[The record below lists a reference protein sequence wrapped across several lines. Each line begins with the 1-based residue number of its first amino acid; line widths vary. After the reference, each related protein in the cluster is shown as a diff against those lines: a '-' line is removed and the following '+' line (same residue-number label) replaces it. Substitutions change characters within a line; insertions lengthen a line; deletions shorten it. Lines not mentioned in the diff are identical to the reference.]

1 MKPFSS
7 AMKTRLLVLGSFALN
22 LSLPFITQAAGCC
35 EGQGAFGLEGEWQP
49 AKGGSGPKVVEI
61 TNASFETSR
70 ELFADLN
77 RDFAE
82 RWLRRTGYT
91 LTVHESHAS
100 TETEARAILLGADP
114 DVVSFDNSAAIDEL
128 AEKGKLLPADWQKRL
143 PDNSAPFT
151 TAVVF
156 LVEKGNPKHIRDWS
170 DLVADGVSLV
180 TPNPETSGRGRWNY
194 LSAWT
199 YARHALGGPD
209 EARDFLV
216 RLYRNAAVLNSN
228 ARGSVESFI
237 TKKTGDV
244 LILWESDAR
253 ALVAQPTPRK
263 IEIVTPSSSIL
274 VEPPV
279 TYLDRNVEKHVT
291 PRVAASF
298 LKYLCNAD
306 AQEIIARH
314 AYRPRLPAIAAK
326 HQASFPPI
334 KFYTV
339 ADEFGTWAAAQK
351 QHFEADGIYE
361 GIAARARLDAAVPAP
376 ATAADPTHAN

>member
-1 MKPFSS
+1 MSLALDLLLPIF
-7 AMKTRLLVLGSFALN
+7 TR
-22 LSLPFITQAAGCC
+22 AAGCC

-49 AKGGSGPKVVEI
+49 AKGSSGPRVVEF

-77 RDFAE
+77 RDFAG
-82 RWLRRTGYT
+82 RWLHRTGYT

-100 TETEARAILLGADP
+100 SETETRAILFGADP

-128 AEKGKLLPADWQKRL
+128 AVKGKLLPAGWQKRL

-180 TPNPETSGRGRWNY
+180 TPNPETSGRGQWNY

-209 EARDFLV
+209 QARDFLLK
-216 RLYRNAAVLNSN
+216 LYRNAAVLNSN

-263 IEIVTPSSSIL
+263 LEIVTPSTSIL

-279 TYLDRNVEKHVT
+279 ACLDRNVEKHRNA
-291 PRVAASF
+291 RVSVSF
-298 LKYLCNAD
+298 LKYLYSAE

-314 AYRPRLPAIAAK
+314 AYRPRLPSIATK
-326 HQASFPPI
+326 YQASFPPI
-334 KFYTV
+334 KFFTV
-339 ADEFGTWAAAQK
+339 ADEFGTWAAARK
-351 QHFEADGIYE
+351 QHFEAGGIYE
-361 GIAARARLDAAVPAP
+361 GIAARTRLAAVSTPA
-376 ATAADPTHAN
+376 AAADPGHAN

>member
-1 MKPFSS
+1 MKSYQLIVAS
-7 AMKTRLLVLGSFALN
+7 LALN
-22 LSLPFITQAAGCC
+22 LSLPVFTQAAGCC

-49 AKGGSGPKVVEI
+49 AKGSTGPKVVEI

-70 ELFADLN
+70 DLFAELN
-77 RDFAE
+77 QDFAE

-128 AEKGKLLPADWQKRL
+128 AVKGKLLPTDWQKRL

-170 DLVADGVSLV
+170 DLVADGVTLV
-180 TPNPETSGRGRWNY
+180 TPNPETSGRGQWNH

-199 YARHALGGPD
+199 YALHALGGPD
-209 EARDFLV
+209 QARDFLAK
-216 RLYRNAAVLNSN
+216 LYRNAVVLNSN

-253 ALVAQPTPRK
+253 TLVAQPTTRK
-263 IEIVTPSSSIL
+263 LEIVTPSSSIL

-279 TYLDRNVEKHVT
+279 AYLDRNTEKHRNS
-291 PRVAASF
+291 RVSASF
-298 LKYLCNAD
+298 LKYLYNAD

-314 AYRPRLPAIAAK
+314 AYRPRLTAAVAK
-326 HQASFPPI
+326 SKTSFPTI
-334 KFYTV
+334 KFFTV
-339 ADEFGTWAAAQK
+339 ADEFGTWAAARK
-351 QHFEADGIYE
+351 QHFEAGGIYE
-361 GIAARARLDAAVPAP
+361 SIAARTKPDAAVPAP
-376 ATAADPTHAN
+376 ASAAGPNNTK